1 MLTLE
6 NIALQ
11 QGDFALTADWS
22 VQAPRKLAVIGP
34 SGAGKST
41 LLDLIAGFRA
51 PAKGRILWSETELTT
66 LAPAERPIS
75 MLFQDQNLFPHLS
88 IERNL
93 SLALRPDGGRLSSLQ
108 KDQMSDALSRMGLSQ
123 FAARKPGALSGGQQA
138 RAALAR
144 VLLQA
149 RPILLLDEPF
159 AALGPALK
167 SEMLA
172 LVAEMA
178 TQSCALSL
186 LVTHDPQDARD
197 FAEETVLVA
206 DGIAH
211 APRATL
217 DLFQN
222 PPEAL
227 RAYLGD

>member
-11 QGDFALTADWS
+11 QGDFALTANWS

-41 LLDLIAGFRA
+41 LLDVIAGFRA
-51 PAKGRILWSETELTT
+51 PATGRICWRETELTA
-66 LAPAERPIS
+66 LPPAERPIS

-93 SLALRPDGGRLSSLQ
+93 ALALRPDGGRLSPAQ

-178 TQSCALSL
+178 TQSGALSL

-211 APRATL
+211 APRATQ
-217 DLFQN
+217 DLFQD

-227 RAYLGD
+227 RAYLGA